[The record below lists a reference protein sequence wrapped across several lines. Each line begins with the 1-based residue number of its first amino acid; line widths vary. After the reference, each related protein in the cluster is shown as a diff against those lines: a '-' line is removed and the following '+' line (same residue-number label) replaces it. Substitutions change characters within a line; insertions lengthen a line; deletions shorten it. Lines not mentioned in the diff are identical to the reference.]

1 MASFLLQHSKEFRRK
16 LEDSRPRLYR
26 MAFAWSHNPPL
37 AEDLVQEALAKALRH
52 TAQLRDIKTMDAW
65 LFRILANCWRDY
77 FRRNRI
83 MEDIDDL
90 NLTHN
95 VTPESLHNRN
105 EVINEI
111 LLAVSQLSEGQRQV
125 TTLVDLEGFSYME
138 VADILA
144 VPIGTVMSR
153 LCRARKTLKKLL
165 VKTQTCR
172 SEQPASTSIRRVK

>member
-1 MASFLLQHSKEFRRK
+1 MASFLSQRSKAFRRK

-37 AEDLVQEALAKALRH
+37 AEDLVQEALTKALRH
-52 TAQLRDIKTMDAW
+52 TSQLRDIKTMDAW
-65 LFRILANCWRDY
+65 LFSILANCWRDY
-77 FRRNRI
+77 FRRNRV

-90 NLTHN
+90 VLTHA
-95 VTPESLHNRN
+95 VTPESLHSRR

-125 TTLVDLEGFSYME
+125 VTLVDLEGFSYIE
-138 VADILA
+138 VAGILD

-153 LCRARKTLKKLL
+153 LCRARKILKKLL
-165 VKTQTCR
+165 AKTQTNR
-172 SEQPASTSIRRVK
+172 SEQTTNTNIRRVQ